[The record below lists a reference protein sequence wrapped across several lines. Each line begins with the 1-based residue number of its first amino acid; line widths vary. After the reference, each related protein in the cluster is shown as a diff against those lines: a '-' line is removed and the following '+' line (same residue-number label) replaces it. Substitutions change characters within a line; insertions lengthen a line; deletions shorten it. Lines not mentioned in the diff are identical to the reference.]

1 MADFAYSSTVQ
12 DQVAYLIFGQAYTNL
27 TAVQKAALD
36 GTSSSSPPTAGFAHI
51 AWQQVGQV
59 AQWWYQAGATV
70 SPDVWQHW
78 FVMRMA
84 KVTSLQY
91 RPDRFSEFVK
101 MDNDAMD
108 TAIKSFAKQDASS
121 STLNTTAATTN
132 IQTIR
137 YETMQAAINRT
148 PPVFLSPAEI
158 DSATLRCLRI
168 LWNRADW
175 LFRRREVV
183 MSVDTNSAV
192 TFTSGLGASETFD
205 QFVSTRLTFTDVA
218 GAGLHCMWSNPDSF
232 ADAAVL
238 NSQATG
244 RPTYF
249 RFTKS
254 DPTTPVWQFCP
265 VPDTTYTMRA
275 LVTITGPTN
284 PTTSTD
290 TTPFDLFP
298 VPFHQIIRDWVLGE
312 CLSKRDAQA
321 RADGNILRAR
331 CEDEL
336 ERLSLTFADA
346 GNVTQDSGTVRD
358 VYQDVLM
365 FGTDRNMLGG
375 GM

>member
-12 DQVAYLIFGQAYTNL
+12 DQVSYLLFGNAYSANS
-27 TAVQKAALD
+27 ADEKAALD
-36 GTSSSSPPTAGFAHI
+36 GTWASGAPTAGFAHM
-51 AWQQVGQV
+51 AWQQVGQM

-78 FVMRMA
+78 FVARMA
-84 KVTSLQY
+84 KIATLQY
-91 RPDRFSEFVK
+91 RPDRYQQFK
-101 MDNDAMD
+101 DMDAEAMNS
-108 TAIKSFAKQDASS
+108 AIKSFAKQDASDS
-121 STLNTTAATTN
+121 ALNTTASTTN
-132 IQTIR
+132 LKTIR

-148 PPVFLSPAEI
+148 PPVFLSPSEI

-168 LWNRADW
+168 MWNSADW

-183 MSVDTNSAV
+183 FSVDDQSAV
-192 TFTSGLGASETFD
+192 TITSGLGAGETFD
-205 QFVSTRLTFTDVA
+205 KFVSTRLTFTDVA

-249 RFTKS
+249 RYTMS
-254 DPTTPVWQFCP
+254 APNTPVWQFCP

-275 LVTITGPTN
+275 LVTITGPGN
-284 PTTSTD
+284 PSSSTD
-290 TTPFDLFP
+290 ATPFNLFP
-298 VPFHQIIRDWVLGE
+298 VEFHQIIRDWVLGE
-312 CLSKRDAQA
+312 CLAKRDAQA
-321 RADGNILRAR
+321 RADGNVLRAR
-331 CEDEL
+331 CQDEL